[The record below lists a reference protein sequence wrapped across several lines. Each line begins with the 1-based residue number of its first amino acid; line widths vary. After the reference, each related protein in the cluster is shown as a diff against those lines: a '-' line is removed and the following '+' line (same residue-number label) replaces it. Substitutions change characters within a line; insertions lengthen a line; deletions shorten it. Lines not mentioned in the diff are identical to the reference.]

1 MRLFYIIALM
11 TILPLAM
18 QAQVKKVS
26 GTYTY
31 YGDPNMSVKEVRA
44 AAIENA
50 RVQALAKEFGTIIT
64 QSTLQQ
70 EDLKNGKEQSSFM
83 LLNAAEVKGEWLED
97 LKKPEILREELVNG
111 MLVVEAQVYGRA
123 RAISNDAIEFE
134 TLTLRNGTEKRFA
147 DTNFKE
153 GDDLFLYFQAPA
165 DGYVA
170 VFLVDEQQN
179 TFCLLPYGGDNDGQQ
194 PVEYGKEY
202 VFFSPQYQYD
212 VAKSEIDEVTM
223 TCDDERFE
231 RNQLYVIYSPNSF
244 TKPVDKKGKQINK
257 ELQLPRQLSFKDF
270 SQWMSKQC
278 ARDNKMSRKVIHLV
292 INKN

>member
-1 MRLFYIIALM
+1 MH
-11 TILPLAM
+11 
-18 QAQVKKVS
+18 AQVKKVS
-26 GTYTY
+26 GTYIY

-70 EDLKNGKEQSSFM
+70 ENLKDGKEHSSFM

-97 LKKPEILREELVNG
+97 LKKPEVLREELVDG
-111 MLVVEAQVYGRA
+111 TLVVEARVFGRA
-123 RAISNDAIEFE
+123 RAISNEAIEFE

-153 GDDLFLYFQAPA
+153 GDDLFLYFQAPS

-170 VFLVDEQQN
+170 VYLVDEQQN

-194 PVEYGKEY
+194 PVEHGKEY
-202 VFFSPQYQYD
+202 VFFSPQHQYD
-212 VAKSEIDEVTM
+212 IPKSEIDEVTM
-223 TCDDERFE
+223 TCEDERFE
-231 RNQLYVIYSPNSF
+231 RNLLYVIYSPNSF
-244 TKPVDKKGKQINK
+244 AKPVDKKGKQISK
-257 ELQLPRQLSFKDF
+257 KLELPRQLSFKEF
-270 SQWMSKQC
+270 SQWMSKC
-278 ARDNKMSRKVIHLV
+278 STRDKKMNRKVIHLL